1 MNLHKHGFSDAEP
14 LFLTREKIR
23 MLDSLA
29 IETCKIPGIVLM
41 ENAGRK
47 AAEVIQTLMIKN
59 KWQRVAVVCGKGN
72 NGGDGYV
79 IARHLFN
86 WGIDI
91 RVFSLS
97 DEQGLADD
105 ARTNLRIC
113 NAMKAPVDRVLNL
126 TILEENL
133 KTYDMVVD
141 AVLGTGVEG
150 KIRGTSE
157 GAVRAIQNASKPVV
171 SIDIPSGLDANTG
184 KALGVCVRADYTL
197 TFAAPKQGFL
207 KEDGP
212 NTCGEMHLIDIGI
225 PRMLYN
231 RE

>member
-1 MNLHKHGFSDAEP
+1 
-14 LFLTREKIR
+14 

-29 IETCKIPGIVLM
+29 IDTCRIPGIVLM

-47 AAEVIQTLMIKN
+47 AAEVIQSLIKDN
-59 KWQRVAVVCGKGN
+59 GWRKIALVCGKGN
-72 NGGDGYV
+72 NGGDGFV
-79 IARHLFN
+79 VARHLFN
-86 WGIDI
+86 WGVDI
-91 RVFSLS
+91 RVFALS
-97 DEQGLADD
+97 DEQGLTDD
-105 ARTNLRIC
+105 SRTNLRIC

-171 SIDIPSGLDANTG
+171 SLDIPSGLDANTG
-184 KALGVCVRADYTL
+184 RVLGICVRADYTL

-207 KEDGP
+207 KETGP
-212 NTCGEMHLIDIGI
+212 ETCGEIHLIDIGI
-225 PRMLYN
+225 PRMLYSTM
-231 RE
+231 